1 MRRLIVFS
9 FVFMQWFALS
19 AQTSLNAGRITA
31 ENYYEEIPFEY
42 ENRFIIIE
50 VLYRGNTE
58 KFLFDTGAANVLF
71 GESSV
76 SASGTSV
83 KLRDSNNN
91 QVQAGMITAQQFR
104 IGSLD
109 FDGMTFIHYP
119 EENILSKCFGVKGI
133 IGPNSFAKSAVQIDF
148 GRKLII
154 VTNDRS
160 KLDLSRH
167 NLFRMNS
174 KSRQLLP
181 FVYFGHQGSGSVEVN
196 YLLDSG
202 FSGAVYLAEADRKK
216 LQKKDAIAETETG
229 RGTVAYSLFGQN
241 DDQNLMRVRL
251 KNPLTF
257 AGLSRHDDY
266 VFISKDNDSK
276 IGNEIMEK
284 LNPIFDF
291 ERKEV
296 YLLATPQ
303 QMYAE
308 KRNIATVADGK
319 KLKIAS
325 LWGAL
330 LKTASVGDEVVA
342 LDQVKVLPM
351 DLCTSLKNR
360 DGLFARVKLIRA
372 VNQKTGKTY
381 ELSIR

>member
-1 MRRLIVFS
+1 MRRFIVLS
-9 FVFMQWFALS
+9 FVFLQWFALS
-19 AQTSLNAGRITA
+19 AQTSLNSGRITA
-31 ENYYEEIPFEY
+31 EHYYEEIPFVY

-58 KFLFDTGAANVLF
+58 RFLFDTGAANVLF
-71 GESSV
+71 GESSA
-76 SASGTSV
+76 SPSGTSI
-83 KLRDSNNN
+83 KLLDSNNN
-91 QVQAGMITAQQFR
+91 QAKAGMITGQQFR

-109 FDGMTFIHYP
+109 FDGLTFIHYP
-119 EENILSKCFGVKGI
+119 EENILTKCFGVKGI
-133 IGPNSFAKSAVQIDF
+133 IGPNSFARSALQIDF
-148 GRKLII
+148 GRQRIV

-160 KLDLSRH
+160 KLDFSRH
-167 NLFRMNS
+167 TLFPMNS

-181 FVYFGHQGSGSVEVN
+181 FVNFNHKGSGSVGVN

-229 RGTVAYSLFGQN
+229 RGTVAYSLFGKN

-251 KNPLTF
+251 KNPMTF

-291 ERKEV
+291 DRKEV
-296 YLLATPQ
+296 HLLATPQ
-303 QMYAE
+303 QMHAE

-325 LWGAL
+325 LWGPL

-342 LDQVKVLPM
+342 LDQMAVQPM
-351 DLCTSLKNR
+351 DLCTSLKKR
-360 DGLFARVKLIRA
+360 DGLFAGVKVIRA
-372 VNQKTGKTY
+372 VSQKTGKTY
-381 ELSIR
+381 DLPAR